1 MQGLVVPELAVLQR
15 RRSEKW
21 SGHEPGV
28 IAATVAEMD
37 FELAEPIAAVLH
49 EAIARSDLGYAHEV
63 PERLKDAFTG
73 FARRRLDWRVDP
85 DQLALVPDVMIGLV
99 ELCRLLA
106 PDGSVGF
113 ATAGYPPFLQQ
124 LPRAGFSTV
133 LIPLLSGG
141 RFDLEQLEGELRNGL
156 NVLLVANPHNPTG
169 RALPR
174 DELEQIADLCA
185 QYGAWVLADEIH
197 APLVLPGAEHVA
209 WLEVS
214 DAARECGISL
224 ISASKA
230 FNLAGLKAAL
240 MVTASERARD
250 VVRRLPFNAE
260 QVGLLGVVAAEAA
273 FADGDEWLDAV
284 IRQLDFNRSLLIDQ
298 LPSGIRWTPPEATYV
313 AWLDCGGLGLGED
326 PSEVFLREAKVALG
340 PGRDYDPSNSGFVRL
355 NFGTSDELLTEMLR
369 RMNVV
374 LG

>member
-1 MQGLVVPELAVLQR
+1 M
-15 RRSEKW
+15 
-21 SGHEPGV
+21 
-28 IAATVAEMD
+28 
-37 FELAEPIAAVLH
+37 
-49 EAIARSDLGYAHEV
+49 
-63 PERLKDAFTG
+63 
-73 FARRRLDWRVDP
+73 
-85 DQLALVPDVMIGLV
+85 
-99 ELCRLLA
+99 
-106 PDGSVGF
+106 
-113 ATAGYPPFLQQ
+113 
-124 LPRAGFSTV
+124 

-374 LG
+374 VG